1 MYESRNNHEAI
12 TYYCLKQFII
22 TTSREPKELGKNG
35 IRAGSRLDLSMI

>member
-1 MYESRNNHEAI
+1 MNLETII
-12 TYYCLKQFII
+12 TYYYLKQFII